1 MDLFSRTCLDLGSS
15 FILIKRD
22 WLDYQLY
29 RLAPLR
35 IIFAAVF
42 YYWLVSEVCQRF
54 QKKNGSLLRWLRCL
68 GLLSGFSFAI
78 AQTEIDS
85 SVTSILNFDAAK
97 HLGFGCISFG
107 VVLKEDRFGVFNWL
121 LGSLLLVFNGAMNH
135 PNQNYYYAIL
145 VIIASICYA
154 VNVNLIKSFV
164 RLESS

>member
-1 MDLFSRTCLDLGSS
+1 MEVYCDDFDVW
-15 FILIKRD
+15 D
-22 WLDYQLY
+22 
-29 RLAPLR
+29 
-35 IIFAAVF
+35 F
-42 YYWLVSEVCQRF
+42 Y
-54 QKKNGSLLRWLRCL
+54 
-68 GLLSGFSFAI
+68 SGFSFAI

-85 SVTSILNFDAAK
+85 SVTSILNSLTPLNTLV
-97 HLGFGCISFG
+97 LGAL
-107 VVLKEDRFGVFNWL
+107 VLALVLKEDRFGVFNWT